1 MSRGL
6 LFWIIMILWVLS
18 VFFGVRLFAENAFY
32 VSTGLLIVLFGLL
45 GWDVYGPAL
54 KGK

>member
-1 MSRGL
+1 MTRGL

-18 VFFGVRLFAENAFY
+18 VFFGVELFAARAVY

-45 GWDVYGPAL
+45 GWQVFGPAI
-54 KGK
+54 KG